1 MGESFF
7 RVLSGANGAHTPPLP
22 TAHQFADLSAA
33 EFKQRY
39 LNYVP
44 SLTAN
49 RTMADGI
56 EDLPQGADALVDC

>member
-1 MGESFF
+1 
-7 RVLSGANGAHTPPLP
+7 LSGANSPHDPP
-22 TAHQFADLSAA
+22 AHQFADLSAA